1 MAEAV
6 AGFAAAL
13 RAANYSARGVR
24 AAIGSG
30 AAVSIAPADVHI
42 IRRRLD
48 RASALGR
55 LIELFLL
62 GVSLP
67 VGEAAV
73 AVAPVPLDGL
83 AAAGLIDRDGGVVRA
98 RIRVLPY
105 QDLLVACDRD
115 PDLDE
120 RLEREHV
127 GGIHASTVLLALL
140 TPRRPV
146 ERALDIGC
154 GCGFQALLLAR
165 HAGEV
170 VGTDVNPRA
179 LEFGRLNAQLNGIEN
194 ISWRLGEGFEPVR
207 GERFDL
213 VVSNP
218 PYVIA
223 PRPRFTFRES
233 PLPGDAFCEELVR
246 DTQGSLSDDGV
257 ACLLASWI
265 VGPDEDW
272 AARPTAWTSDVDR
285 GRLLLH
291 LETVDAA
298 TNATRWA
305 VPPGGV
311 ASTEADAL
319 VDEWL
324 EYYGAN
330 AIERIA
336 YGAVILHPTPAL
348 TRVELGGTPGPD
360 AAAHVER
367 IIDGHALLAAGSE
380 GPVLDAVLEAPPGLR
395 LDWTLRVEDGAWQV
409 RRSRLSV
416 DGGLGLGVEVDRDTA
431 RVVARLDGRRTLR
444 AVLDGEASDASLDG
458 LAELLRAGL
467 IAVIRPRRASGR
479 SRPRSA
485 GRWRTRNT

>member
-6 AGFAAAL
+6 AGFATAL
-13 RAANYSARGVR
+13 RAADYSVRGVR
-24 AAIGSG
+24 TAIGSG
-30 AAVSIAPADVHI
+30 AAVSISPADVHVVE
-42 IRRRLD
+42 RRLD

-55 LIELFLL
+55 LIALFFL

-67 VGEAAV
+67 VDEAAA
-73 AVAPVPLDGL
+73 AVAPVQLDVM
-83 AAAGLIDRDGGVVRA
+83 AAAGMVDCDGGMVRA

-105 QDLLVACDRD
+105 EDLLVACDRD
-115 PDLDE
+115 PGPDE
-120 RLEREHV
+120 PLEREHV

-146 ERALDIGC
+146 RRALEIGC

-170 VGTDVNPRA
+170 VATDVNPRA
-179 LEFGRLNAQLNGIEN
+179 LEFGRLNAELNGIRN

-218 PYVIA
+218 PFVIA
-223 PRPRFTFRES
+223 PRSRFTFRES

-246 DTQGSLSDDGV
+246 AAPASLSDDGV

-272 AARPTAWTSDVDR
+272 AARPTAWTSDFDR

-291 LETVDAA
+291 LETVAA
-298 TNATRWA
+298 ETNATRWA
-305 VPPGGV
+305 VPPGAV
-311 ASTEADAL
+311 SSAEADEL

-324 EYYGAN
+324 EYYRAN

-336 YGAVILHPTPAL
+336 YGAVVLHPTPAL
-348 TRVELGGTPGPD
+348 TRIELGGTPGPD
-360 AAAHVER
+360 ACTHVER
-367 IIDGHALLAAGSE
+367 IVDGHALLAAGSST
-380 GPVLDAVLEAPPGLR
+380 GLLDAVLAAPDGLR
-395 LDWTLRVEDGAWQV
+395 LDWTLRVEDGAWGL

-431 RVVARLDGRRTLR
+431 RVVAALDGRRPLR
-444 AVLDGEASDASLDG
+444 ELLGDASFDG
-458 LAELLRAGL
+458 VSELLRAGL
-467 IAVIRPRRASGR
+467 IAVVQPR
-479 SRPRSA
+479 
-485 GRWRTRNT
+485 